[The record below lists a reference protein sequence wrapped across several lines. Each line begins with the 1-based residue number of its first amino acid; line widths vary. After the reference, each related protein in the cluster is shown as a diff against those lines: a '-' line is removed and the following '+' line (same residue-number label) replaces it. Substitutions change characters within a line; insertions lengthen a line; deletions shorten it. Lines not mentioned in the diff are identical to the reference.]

1 MRVRQKSNMKLSLE
15 EKLRTSLLRKL
26 NEILEDNEFE
36 MKTKN
41 QKEQIENA

>member
-1 MRVRQKSNMKLSLE
+1 MKLSLE